1 MFVLNSGQWTLIGT
15 RCEFETLQPP
25 PLLCIQCQCIES
37 LKKIKM
43 GHILVVKTTKICPIS
58 KRLHH
63 TLDKMYNTT
72 NIMIYE
78 FSASLCVG
86 LNMKLLD

>member
-1 MFVLNSGQWTLIGT
+1 
-15 RCEFETLQPP
+15 
-25 PLLCIQCQCIES
+25 
-37 LKKIKM
+37 M
-43 GHILVVKTTKICPIS
+43 GHILVVKTSKICPIS

>member
-1 MFVLNSGQWTLIGT
+1 MGRVANLK
-15 RCEFETLQPP
+15 
-25 PLLCIQCQCIES
+25 LCSRRLCS
-37 LKKIKM
+37 AFNASALKVKKKIEM